1 VIDAE
6 LAKLDRAV
14 RVLGWTVAALVVV
27 VALYA
32 VAVAVIL
39 VQRATS

>member
-1 VIDAE
+1 VIDDE

-14 RVLGWTVAALVVV
+14 RVLGWMVRALVVV

-32 VAVAVIL
+32 VAVAAIL
-39 VQRATS
+39 IHRATS